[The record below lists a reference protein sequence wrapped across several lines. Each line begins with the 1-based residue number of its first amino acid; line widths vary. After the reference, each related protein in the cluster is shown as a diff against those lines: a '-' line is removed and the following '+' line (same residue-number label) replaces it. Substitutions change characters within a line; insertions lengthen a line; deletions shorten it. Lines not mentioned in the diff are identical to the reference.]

1 MGWFTR
7 DRPQTIADY
16 PSRPSRA
23 QRREQRAAER
33 EQAAAARRR
42 RNHHR
47 HATAADHAGQA
58 WEARDRANDDRGGW
72 YRPSR

>member
-1 MGWFTR
+1 MAWWNR

-16 PSRPSRA
+16 PSTPSRA

-33 EQAAAARRR
+33 AQQAAAQRRR
-42 RNHHR
+42 DHHR
-47 HATAADHAGQA
+47 HATAADRDGQA
-58 WEARDRANDDRGGW
+58 WETRDRAGDHRGGW